1 MTASDD
7 GFVSRWSRR
16 KDQARSTEPKDKL
29 GAPPQ
34 EPAGKAVPDSAPESA
49 APDEAIP
56 EDLPDPDTLTADSDF
71 TVFLKD
77 GVPEELRQRALRR
90 LWRSNP
96 IFANLDGLNDYD
108 LDYTNAATVVAGLKT
123 LYQVGRGFVLDEDEG
138 KNEDVKVKAPSDS
151 TETVLGDI
159 GEPAAEVE
167 QAALENPDE
176 QQEINTLDQ
185 TDNGDHSSKTRVA
198 EVAGESGKAEA
209 ASRGARGDAL
219 RRRWGGA

>member
-16 KDQARSTEPKDKL
+16 KDQARTAEPKDKL
-29 GAPPQ
+29 EAALQ

-71 TVFLKD
+71 TVYLKD

-123 LYQVGRGFVLDEDEG
+123 LYQVGRGFVLDED
-138 KNEDVKVKAPSDS
+138 KNEDKKAEAPSDS
-151 TETVLGDI
+151 TDTAPGDA
-159 GEPAAEVE
+159 GEPAAEV
-167 QAALENPDE
+167 QQGALETSGEPQD
-176 QQEINTLDQ
+176 ISNTDQ
-185 TDNGDHSSKTRVA
+185 IDRGDNSSKAQIAGMT
-198 EVAGESGKAEA
+198 GESGNAD
-209 ASRGARGDAL
+209 ASPKGVRGDAL